1 LYEFLEKNQIKYKI
15 FEVPPNDGVM
25 VFWVWGLK
33 RERSEEGAG
42 LQNLKQDLRIK

>member
-25 VFWVWGLK
+25 VFWVWGRK
-33 RERSEEGAG
+33 RFRRG
-42 LQNLKQDLRIK
+42 QKRRQDFRI